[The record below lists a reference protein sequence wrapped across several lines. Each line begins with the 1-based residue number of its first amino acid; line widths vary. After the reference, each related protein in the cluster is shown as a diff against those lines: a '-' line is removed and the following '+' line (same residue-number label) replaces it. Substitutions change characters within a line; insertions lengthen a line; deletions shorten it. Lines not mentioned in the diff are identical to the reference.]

1 MGEILGNLA
10 TGFVNAV
17 QPLNFLMI
25 VVGLAIGIIAGALP
39 GITMLN
45 SIVLVLP
52 FTYLM
57 GIVPALL
64 LMIGVYCG
72 GVFGGSIT
80 GILFNIPGDPMN
92 VPTTWEGYRMSRQGH
107 TQYALGLAIMSSAFG
122 GLVSALFL
130 AFFAPPF
137 ARFALSFSSVAFSSV
152 VVVGLASV
160 SVLGQSSMAAA
171 LVSLFSGMF
180 LGTIGTE
187 AQYGVERFAFG
198 IPFLKTGVD
207 FVTVLIGLFAIGEV
221 LDQIVGTSSEPAA
234 ETPRARAVPRLP
246 LLALWPLRGP
256 LVRGTAVGIAVGGLA
271 GAGATVSSFVSYG
284 LEKQISRTPE
294 LFGTGHAG
302 GLVASESSVN
312 GSTGGAMIHL
322 LTLGIPGSA
331 ATAVMM
337 GAFLLHG
344 IQPGP
349 LLFTRQTAE
358 VYTIVAGM
366 ILANVLMIGLGFLAA
381 LSFAMLM
388 KVPPPILNT
397 FIVVFCFL
405 GAFAATLMGLGLGGA
420 FVAGLLGVGGA
431 IVMIPLL
438 LYVPPLV
445 DVGMLS
451 VKAVAGV
458 TMVQVLVAATS
469 GMLAHRRRRAV
480 NAELAWVGGVAMAS
494 GSLVGALASYYV
506 YDRWLLLIFAL
517 MVTAAGALM
526 IVPVEA
532 AAPSLPIGEPR
543 RFSRPLTA
551 TVCGSV
557 GVGAGLV
564 GAGGAF
570 LLVPLL
576 LAVVGV
582 PIRVTI
588 GSSLAITAL
597 SSSMGV
603 VGKLVTDQIPYES
616 ALVVAIGAVPGAH
629 LGAALSRRLSGS
641 QLRLALGLIIVVIA
655 VRVWWDV
662 LTYH

>member
-1 MGEILGNLA
+1 VIEILTSLGA
-10 TGFVNAV
+10 GFVNALA
-17 QPLNFLMI
+17 PLNFAMI
-25 VVGLAIGIIAGALP
+25 LLGLTIGIVAGALP

-92 VPTTWEGYRMSRQGH
+92 VPTTWEGYRLSRQGK

-137 ARFALSFSSVAFSSV
+137 AKFALGFSTVEFFAV
-152 VVVGLASV
+152 VVFGLASV

-171 LVSLFSGMF
+171 LISLFAGVF

-187 AQYGVERFAFG
+187 AQYGVERFTFG
-198 IPFLKTGVD
+198 VPFLKTGVD

-221 LDQIVGTSSEPAA
+221 LEQLVTRGAAAPPPSS
-234 ETPRARAVPRLP
+234 ARAVPRLP
-246 LLALWPLRGP
+246 LLDLWPLRWP
-256 LVRGTAVGIAVGGLA
+256 LARGTAVGIAIGGLA

-284 LEKQISRTPE
+284 LEKQISRRPE

-337 GAFLLHG
+337 GAFLIHG

-349 LLFTRQTAE
+349 LLFTRQPE
-358 VYTIVAGM
+358 QVYTIFAGM
-366 ILANVLMIGLGFLAA
+366 ILANVVMIGLGFAAA

-388 KVPPPILNT
+388 RVPAPILDT

-405 GAFAATLMGLGLGGA
+405 GAYALRNDLADVWLTMLFGVLGFFMRRYDLP
-420 FVAGLLGVGGA
+420 
-431 IVMIPLL
+431 I
-438 LYVPPLV
+438 PPLV
-445 DVGMLS
+445 MGIILGPMAEGYFLTSMVSHANDLTVFVTRPVS
-451 VKAVAGV
+451 AV
-458 TMVQVLVAATS
+458 VLACSLFVIAWPIV
-469 GMLAHRRRRAV
+469 RRWR
-480 NAELAWVGGVAMAS
+480 S
-494 GSLVGALASYYV
+494 GS
-506 YDRWLLLIFAL
+506 DFD
-517 MVTAAGALM
+517 
-526 IVPVEA
+526 
-532 AAPSLPIGEPR
+532 
-543 RFSRPLTA
+543 F
-551 TVCGSV
+551 
-557 GVGAGLV
+557 
-564 GAGGAF
+564 
-570 LLVPLL
+570 
-576 LAVVGV
+576 
-582 PIRVTI
+582 
-588 GSSLAITAL
+588 
-597 SSSMGV
+597 
-603 VGKLVTDQIPYES
+603 
-616 ALVVAIGAVPGAH
+616 
-629 LGAALSRRLSGS
+629 
-641 QLRLALGLIIVVIA
+641 
-655 VRVWWDV
+655 
-662 LTYH
+662 